1 MANLKKIKQTGLLA
15 GVIAVSATT
24 FTGAL
29 VTFAQES
36 NQSQVTVNSEK
47 PLDNLGEIAEK
58 PKFSKSK
65 EQKKLKL
72 YDKDEKVGEN
82 VKLEGLK
89 RDDKLGNT
97 KKEFAT
103 FEEAEKWAESKQKEG
118 KISAFSVL
126 PVFWS
131 DQYVHSYTV
140 EATINSEVEING

>member
-36 NQSQVTVNSEK
+36 NQSKVAVNGEK

-118 KISAFSVL
+118 KISSFSVL

>member
-36 NQSQVTVNSEK
+36 NQSQVAVNGEK
-47 PLDNLGEIAEK
+47 PLDNLGEISEK

-65 EQKKLKL
+65 EQTKLKL

-103 FEEAEKWAESKQKEG
+103 FDEAVKWAESKQKEG
-118 KISAFSVL
+118 KISSFSVL

>member
-36 NQSQVTVNSEK
+36 NQSQVAVNGEK
-47 PLDNLGEIAEK
+47 PLDNLSEIAEK

-65 EQKKLKL
+65 DQKKLKL

-118 KISAFSVL
+118 KISSFSVL

>member
-36 NQSQVTVNSEK
+36 NQSQVAVNGEK

-89 RDDKLGNT
+89 RDEKLGNT

-118 KISAFSVL
+118 KISSFSVL

>member
-36 NQSQVTVNSEK
+36 NQSQVAVNGEK

-103 FEEAEKWAESKQKEG
+103 FEEAVKWAESKQKEG
-118 KISAFSVL
+118 KISSFSVL

>member
-15 GVIAVSATT
+15 GAIAVSATT

-36 NQSQVTVNSEK
+36 NQSQVAVNGEK

-65 EQKKLKL
+65 EQTKLRL
-72 YDKDEKVGEN
+72 YDKDEKVGES

-103 FEEAEKWAESKQKEG
+103 FEEAEKWAETKQKEG

>member
-118 KISAFSVL
+118 KISSFSVL

>member
-36 NQSQVTVNSEK
+36 NQSQVAVSGEK

-118 KISAFSVL
+118 KISSFSVL

>member
-1 MANLKKIKQTGLLA
+1 MTNLKKIKQTGLLA

-36 NQSQVTVNSEK
+36 NQSQVAVNGEK

-118 KISAFSVL
+118 KISSFSVL

>member
-15 GVIAVSATT
+15 SVIAVSATT

-36 NQSQVTVNSEK
+36 NQSQVAVNGEK

-65 EQKKLKL
+65 EQTKLKL

-103 FEEAEKWAESKQKEG
+103 FDEAVKWAESKQKEG

>member
-36 NQSQVTVNSEK
+36 NQSQVAVNGEK

-103 FEEAEKWAESKQKEG
+103 FDEAVKWAESKQKEG
-118 KISAFSVL
+118 KISSFSVL

>member
-36 NQSQVTVNSEK
+36 NQSQVAVNGEK

-118 KISAFSVL
+118 KISSFSVL

>member
-36 NQSQVTVNSEK
+36 NQSQVTVNGEK

-65 EQKKLKL
+65 EQTKLRL
-72 YDKDEKVGEN
+72 YDKDEKVGES

-103 FEEAEKWAESKQKEG
+103 FEEAEKWAETKQKEG
-118 KISAFSVL
+118 KISSFSVL

>member
-36 NQSQVTVNSEK
+36 NQSQVAVNSEK

-118 KISAFSVL
+118 KISSFSVL

>member
-15 GVIAVSATT
+15 GVIAISATT

-36 NQSQVTVNSEK
+36 NQSQVAVNGEK

-72 YDKDEKVGEN
+72 YDKDEKVGES

-97 KKEFAT
+97 KKEFAS

-118 KISAFSVL
+118 KISSFSVL

>member
-36 NQSQVTVNSEK
+36 NQSQVAVNGEK

-118 KISAFSVL
+118 KISSFSVL

-140 EATINSEVEING
+140 EATINSEVEINV

>member
-36 NQSQVTVNSEK
+36 NQSQVAVNGEK

>member
-36 NQSQVTVNSEK
+36 NQSQVAVNGEK

-118 KISAFSVL
+118 KISSFSVL

-140 EATINSEVEING
+140 EATINSEVEVNG

>member
-36 NQSQVTVNSEK
+36 NQSQVAVNDEK

-118 KISAFSVL
+118 KISSFSVL

>member
-36 NQSQVTVNSEK
+36 NQSQVTVNGEK
-47 PLDNLGEIAEK
+47 LLDNLGEIAEK

-118 KISAFSVL
+118 KISSFSVL
-126 PVFWS
+126 TVFWS

>member
-65 EQKKLKL
+65 EQKKLRL

-118 KISAFSVL
+118 KISSFSVL

>member
-36 NQSQVTVNSEK
+36 NQSQVTVNGEK
-47 PLDNLGEIAEK
+47 LLDNLGEIAEK

-118 KISAFSVL
+118 KISSFSVL